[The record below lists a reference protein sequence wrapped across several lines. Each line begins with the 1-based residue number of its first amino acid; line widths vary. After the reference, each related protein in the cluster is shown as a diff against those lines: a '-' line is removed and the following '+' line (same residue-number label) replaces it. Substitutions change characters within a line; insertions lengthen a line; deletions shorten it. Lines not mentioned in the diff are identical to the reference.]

1 MRTLLMALGFFLGF
15 IVVFGA
21 LQLAQGDPLENAV
34 TKGVIL
40 AAIVTVCVFGFRAL
54 TNRTDVS

>member
-1 MRTLLMALGFFLGF
+1 MAFGFFLGF

-21 LQLAQGDPLENAV
+21 LQLPQGDPLENAV